1 MTKLIGLVKPLT
13 AYMALAVIMGIVGH
27 LCASFITIFGGFAVL
42 DLVGVNV
49 PFSLTIIFI
58 SLAIFS
64 VLRAALR
71 YAEQACNHFIA
82 FKLLALIR
90 DKVFQA
96 LRKLCPAKLESRD
109 KGDLISV
116 ITSDIEL
123 LEVFYAH
130 TISPVLIWF
139 FFTLIMTAF
148 IASYHIWLGG
158 LAFIAYLTSE

>member
-1 MTKLIGLVKPLT
+1 MLYNEKRSRFTVVTKLIGLVKPLT

-82 FKLLALIR
+82 FNFWLSY
-90 DKVFQA
+90 
-96 LRKLCPAKLESRD
+96 E
-109 KGDLISV
+109 IS
-116 ITSDIEL
+116 
-123 LEVFYAH
+123 
-130 TISPVLIWF
+130 IS
-139 FFTLIMTAF
+139 
-148 IASYHIWLGG
+148 S
-158 LAFIAYLTSE
+158 S

>member
-1 MTKLIGLVKPLT
+1 MKKRSRFTVVTKLIGLVKPLT

-71 YAEQACNHFIA
+71 YAEQACNLNFWLSYEIKY
-82 FKLLALIR
+82 FKLL
-90 DKVFQA
+90 
-96 LRKLCPAKLESRD
+96 ESY
-109 KGDLISV
+109 V
-116 ITSDIEL
+116 
-123 LEVFYAH
+123 
-130 TISPVLIWF
+130 PPN
-139 FFTLIMTAF
+139 
-148 IASYHIWLGG
+148 
-158 LAFIAYLTSE
+158 

>member
-1 MTKLIGLVKPLT
+1 MKKRSRFTVVTKLIGLVKPLT

-71 YAEQACNHFIA
+71 YAEQACNHLNFWLSYEIKY
-82 FKLLALIR
+82 FKLL
-90 DKVFQA
+90 
-96 LRKLCPAKLESRD
+96 ESY
-109 KGDLISV
+109 V
-116 ITSDIEL
+116 
-123 LEVFYAH
+123 
-130 TISPVLIWF
+130 PPN
-139 FFTLIMTAF
+139 
-148 IASYHIWLGG
+148 
-158 LAFIAYLTSE
+158 

>member
-1 MTKLIGLVKPLT
+1 MKKRSRFTVVTKLIGLVKPLT

-71 YAEQACNHFIA
+71 YAEQACNLLSHLNFWLSYEIKY
-82 FKLLALIR
+82 FKLL
-90 DKVFQA
+90 
-96 LRKLCPAKLESRD
+96 ESY
-109 KGDLISV
+109 V
-116 ITSDIEL
+116 
-123 LEVFYAH
+123 
-130 TISPVLIWF
+130 PPN
-139 FFTLIMTAF
+139 
-148 IASYHIWLGG
+148 
-158 LAFIAYLTSE
+158 